1 MTKVWREMTDK
12 LVSLAM
18 QHKRRG
24 PFVLTEDMKVD
35 NGTNNITNLFID

>member
-1 MTKVWREMTDK
+1 MTDK
-12 LVSLAM
+12 LVSLAIP
-18 QHKRRG
+18 HKRRG